1 MREGNCTKERYIEML
16 LLHPDVI
23 FAKTLQRLHAHRTTS
38 AILEISS
45 KKQYDYVDRFNIELE

>member
-1 MREGNCTKERYIEML
+1 ML